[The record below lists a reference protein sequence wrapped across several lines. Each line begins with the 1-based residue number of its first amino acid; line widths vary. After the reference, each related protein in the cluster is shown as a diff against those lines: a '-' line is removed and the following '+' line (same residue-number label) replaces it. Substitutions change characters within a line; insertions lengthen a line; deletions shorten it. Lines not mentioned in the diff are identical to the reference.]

1 MEHTTLPLEL
11 VFDRNEP
18 DWDTRHHIPSSQSLL
33 RSQSHDMV
41 GGPAAFGKH
50 SLRSRASL
58 LLCRSQADDYEVPSL
73 NAFAMERQ
81 FKVERQQI
89 QEKLLNPHPPLS
101 QNKAKLRGARQHSLL
116 RGKQAAT
123 RIEKSV
129 RPGAPLQRSI
139 AVIDADDDETS
150 ILTEEVMMAP
160 SNRGFASV
168 NDSRAGPT
176 VFQGCL
182 GLETSSQCVAPSLR
196 TIAVRE
202 VDDEDDEISFLT
214 EEVMMAP
221 SNRGF
226 ASVNDSRAG
235 PTVFQGCLG
244 LETSSQCVAP
254 SLRTIAVREVDDED
268 DEISFLTEEVMMAP
282 SNRDFALVNGSR
294 ADPTGLQRCLGLEP
308 SGRRSAPFLRA
319 IAVIEVDDEDEVS
332 IPPLRKRPP
341 RDAIETSCLNA
352 ESPTSVMD
360 GANYSRVAEEPDWEG
375 TDLEFIALQRELKAL
390 NRWNVVNRSFTE
402 QHRKCVR
409 FAHPLVT
416 SVKLRPFTK
425 PEDLSLLFFDQG
437 ELTQLEAD
445 RNNSIPEEEFE
456 CIATPAGK
464 PFQISISF
472 PSRRLPRRDMQQQP
486 PRLGSDMIHI

>member
-1 MEHTTLPLEL
+1 MSGSLDYNFAPLLLCSKQGTMSSPCRGRIPRLEHTTLPLEL

-139 AVIDADDDETS
+139 AVI
-150 ILTEEVMMAP
+150 
-160 SNRGFASV
+160 
-168 NDSRAGPT
+168 
-176 VFQGCL
+176 
-182 GLETSSQCVAPSLR
+182 
-196 TIAVRE
+196 
-202 VDDEDDEISFLT
+202 DDEDDEISFLT

-375 TDLEFIALQRELKAL
+375 TDLEFIALQRELKAH
-390 NRWNVVNRSFTE
+390 NRWNVANRSFTE

-416 SVKLRPFTK
+416 SLKLRPFTK

-437 ELTQLEAD
+437 ELRQLEAD

-456 CIATPAGK
+456 CIAAPAGK

-486 PRLGSDMIHI
+486 PRLGSDSHLIVGMVYRSTW

>member
-1 MEHTTLPLEL
+1 MTVVQAL
-11 VFDRNEP
+11 
-18 DWDTRHHIPSSQSLL
+18 QY
-33 RSQSHDMV
+33 
-41 GGPAAFGKH
+41 
-50 SLRSRASL
+50 SR
-58 LLCRSQADDYEVPSL
+58 V
-73 NAFAMERQ
+73 
-81 FKVERQQI
+81 
-89 QEKLLNPHPPLS
+89 
-101 QNKAKLRGARQHSLL
+101 
-116 RGKQAAT
+116 T
-123 RIEKSV
+123 
-129 RPGAPLQRSI
+129 
-139 AVIDADDDETS
+139 
-150 ILTEEVMMAP
+150 
-160 SNRGFASV
+160 
-168 NDSRAGPT
+168 
-176 VFQGCL
+176 CL
-182 GLETSSQCVAPSLR
+182 GLETSSRCAASSLR

-202 VDDEDDEISFLT
+202 VDDD
-214 EEVMMAP
+214 
-221 SNRGF
+221 
-226 ASVNDSRAG
+226 
-235 PTVFQGCLG
+235 
-244 LETSSQCVAP
+244 
-254 SLRTIAVREVDDED
+254 D

>member
-139 AVIDADDDETS
+139 AVID
-150 ILTEEVMMAP
+150 
-160 SNRGFASV
+160 
-168 NDSRAGPT
+168 
-176 VFQGCL
+176 
-182 GLETSSQCVAPSLR
+182 
-196 TIAVRE
+196 
-202 VDDEDDEISFLT
+202 DEDDEISFLT

-235 PTVFQGCLG
+235 STVFQGCLG

-409 FAHPLVT
+409 CAHPLVT